1 MTGIVRWSVA
11 AAVGGLIGAAIWAG
25 ITYFTGYEVGWIAW
39 GVGFLVGAAVRAG
52 AGADVGAGPGIIAVV
67 GAVAALLAGKY
78 AAVHL
83 LVSHEIGNGDLAVV
97 TAESLQVGIADEIV
111 EEWES
116 QGKALNWP
124 PGQNVQTAESAAHY
138 PPDVWA
144 EAQTRWNA
152 FPPDEQTKKID
163 ERKALIASMTGAFQE
178 MATAEGFKASFS
190 PIDLLF
196 FGLAIFTAFKL
207 GSGASSA

>member
-11 AAVGGLIGAAIWAG
+11 ALVGGLIGAAIWAG

-39 GVGFLVGAAVRAG
+39 GIGFVVGGAVRVGAG
-52 AGADVGAGPGIIAVV
+52 THVGAGPGVVAVV
-67 GAVAALLAGKY
+67 GAIAALLVGKY

-83 LVSHEIGNGDLAVV
+83 LVSHELGSSDLVVV
-97 TAESLQVGIADEIV
+97 TTESMQVSIADDVV

-116 QGKALNWP
+116 QGKTLNWP
-124 PGQNVQTAESAAHY
+124 PGQSVETAESAAQY

-152 FPPDEQTKKID
+152 IPPAEQTKQMD
-163 ERKALIASMTGAFQE
+163 ERKELIASMTGAFQE
-178 MATAEGFKASFS
+178 LATREGFKESFS
-190 PIDLLF
+190 PIDFLF

-207 GSGASSA
+207 GSGAGTE